1 MDSEL
6 IAQLNILWEPVY
18 PYLGRWIES
27 WKPRDN
33 GWILEAGP
41 FSGGIVSALLKRDAT
56 RQGLIALSEP
66 AVAQTIKTSFDP
78 LCPVLLSELHSMPF
92 LSTFSLV
99 ICRGAFFFL
108 TPRIIKEIRRIL
120 RPGGYALL
128 GGGYGPDTPQEII
141 SPIAAES
148 KDLNYRLGKTWI
160 SRSELEQMVAE
171 TNLQH
176 QSTIL
181 DKGGL
186 WLLIHEE

>member
-1 MDSEL
+1 MDAEL
-6 IAQLNILWEPVY
+6 ITRLNILWEPIY
-18 PYLGRWIES
+18 PYLGRWMES
-27 WKPRDN
+27 WAPKDAGR
-33 GWILEAGP
+33 ILETGP
-41 FSGGIVSALLKRDAT
+41 FSGGIISALLKCLPS
-56 RQGLIALSEP
+56 RQGIIALSET
-66 AVAQTIKTSFDP
+66 AVARTIRKSFDP
-78 LCPVLLSELHSMPF
+78 LCPVLISHLNRLPLLPVF
-92 LSTFSLV
+92 DLV

-108 TPRIIKEIRRIL
+108 TPEIIKEIHRVL

-160 SRSELEQMVAE
+160 SRAELAKMVAQA
-171 TNLQH
+171 NFGN

-186 WLLIHEE
+186 WLLIRGK

>member
-1 MDSEL
+1 MDTEL
-6 IAQLNILWEPVY
+6 IRRLNTLWEPVY
-18 PYLGRWIES
+18 PYLGKWVES
-27 WKPRDN
+27 WKPKDN

-41 FSGGIVSALLKRDAT
+41 FSGGIISTLFKRDPT

-66 AVAQTIKTSFDP
+66 AVAQTIKRSFDP
-78 LCPVLLSELHSMPF
+78 LCPVLLSELHRTPF

-108 TPRIIKEIRRIL
+108 TPRIIKEIWRIL

-128 GGGYGPDTPQEII
+128 GGGYGPDTPQEVI
-141 SPIAAES
+141 SPIAAQS
-148 KDLNYRLGKTWI
+148 KDLNYRLGKKWI
-160 SRSELEQMVAE
+160 SRPELLQMVAE

-181 DKGGL
+181 DEGGL
-186 WLLIHEE
+186 WLLICKG